1 MLPQSSKEKSA
12 RADWGYHAR
21 RSGLART
28 RRRLWVAAAVLL
40 AGPPAAL
47 TVAAMTSG
55 RPQQQLAV
63 AASRGPLASPHAA
76 WESQCEACHVPFSP
90 IGSDRWFDKL
100 TGRATDGS
108 AGATKCESCHAAPAH
123 HPAVIPDQAA
133 GCADCHRDHQGR
145 DHSLTRL
152 ADAACV
158 RCHADLPGHHAY
170 PNALASTGS
179 ITGFGPPGGHP
190 EFAALDAAPN
200 RTLKFSHATHLTPG
214 LGQGTGFTFD
224 RIGKTDRERYMAL
237 LGTANPQSPVKLT
250 CAACHQLDAARTDDA
265 PGPKSKVE
273 RFAELTRPALAG
285 LPAESLQPV
294 RAAGAMFLPVNFEA
308 HCQACHPLTFDPA
321 LPDRSAPH
329 RATVDELDRFL
340 REVYADR
347 FVSGEMKKQPAP
359 ARGPDR
365 LDPRP
370 EATEAARGT
379 ITAAVER
386 AKLTLLSGRVT
397 CLECHFAD
405 PKPPAAGDPRLPA
418 ALIRTTVRPLWLP
431 KGRFDHAAHRAV
443 DCRGCHPGTYQD
455 KSAEDKAT
463 AGEYQ
468 HRPDLPKVES
478 CRTCHSPAGGVRHG
492 CTDCHSYHHAD
503 RRLQGRGSPTRTPA
517 DPFPD
522 AAGWLRG
529 RRP

>member
-1 MLPQSSKEKSA
+1 MLPQTSKEKSA

-28 RRRLWVAAAVLL
+28 RRWLWLAAAVLL
-40 AGPPAAL
+40 AGPLAAL

-55 RPQQQLAV
+55 QPQQQLAV

-100 TGRATDGS
+100 TGRTAGVS
-108 AGATKCESCHAAPAH
+108 AVATKCESCHTAPAH
-123 HPAVIPDQAA
+123 HPAVVPGQAA

-158 RCHADLPGHHAY
+158 RCHADPK
-170 PNALASTGS
+170 ALASAGS
-179 ITGFGPPGGHP
+179 ITGFGSPDGHP

-200 RTLKFSHATHLTPG
+200 RTLKFSHATHLAPS
-214 LGQGTGFTFD
+214 LGRAAGYTFADIGTA
-224 RIGKTDRERYMAL
+224 DRERYMAL
-237 LGTANPQSPVKLT
+237 LGAASPQSPVELT
-250 CAACHQLDAARTDDA
+250 CAACHQLDAARTDGA

-285 LPAESLQPV
+285 LPAEPLQPV
-294 RAAGAMFLPVNFEA
+294 RAAGATFLPVNFEA

-347 FVSGEMKKQPAP
+347 FVRGEMKKQPTP
-359 ARGPDR
+359 DRGSGR

-379 ITAAVER
+379 ITAAIEQ
-386 AKLTLLSGRVT
+386 AKQTLLLGRRT

-405 PKPPAAGDPRLPA
+405 SKPPAAGDPRLPA
-418 ALIRTTVRPLWLP
+418 ALVRTTVRPLWLP
-431 KGRFDHAAHRAV
+431 KGRFDHTAHRAM
-443 DCRGCHPGTYQD
+443 DCRGCHPGAYRD
-455 KSAEDKAT
+455 KPSEEKAA

-468 HRPDLPKVES
+468 HRPDLPTVES
-478 CRTCHSPAGGVRHG
+478 CRTCHSPSGGVRHG

-503 RRLQGRGSPTRTPA
+503 RRLQGRGAPARTPA
-517 DPFPD
+517 APFPD
-522 AAGWLRG
+522 ADGWLRG